1 MAELE
6 LYFAGTESLKVTPV
20 LDPGKVNEAVR
31 SYDLEKPAEGL
42 EVIRSV
48 LAGMAGHTVHTPH
61 PMYYGLFNPRAN
73 YAGIMADF
81 ITAVYNPQLAA
92 WSHSP
97 YASEV
102 ESYLV
107 EAFGSRFGYGKDE
120 VDGVFASGG
129 AEANFTAIQCAMN
142 HTFPESGSGG
152 IRELDKK
159 PLLYCSAETH
169 HSVLKSARMAG
180 LGTSAVRLVPVDKQL
195 RISTTHLEK
204 MILEDRVSGHKPF
217 MAVATAGTTG
227 TGAIDPIRDM
237 GEICRKYNLWY
248 HVDAAYGGAAVLDSD
263 LRQWLQGIENSDSL
277 VVDLH
282 KWFSVPMA
290 ASLFLTRDR
299 HILKQSFNIQT
310 EYMPGDARDLQIT
323 DPYTHSF
330 QWSRRF
336 IGLKIYLSLLMFGME
351 GYSRVI
357 RDQVETGNYLRK
369 ILRQNQWEIMNETP
383 LPVVCFTDMSRAGDD
398 QFARAICDS
407 ALRSG
412 KTWISV
418 YPVHQFQTLRACITN
433 YNTEKKHVRELVTLL
448 GKFREQY
455 HAE

>member
-6 LYFAGTESLKVTPV
+6 KYYAGTESFKVTPV
-20 LDPGKVNEAVR
+20 LDPGKVTETVR

-92 WSHSP
+92 WSHST

-107 EAFGSRFGYGKDE
+107 EVFGSKFGYEKDE

-142 HTFPESGSGG
+142 HTFPETGARG
-152 IRELDKK
+152 IRELDK
-159 PLLYCSAETH
+159 
-169 HSVLKSARMAG
+169 
-180 LGTSAVRLVPVDKQL
+180 Q
-195 RISTTHLEK
+195 
-204 MILEDRVSGHKPF
+204 
-217 MAVATAGTTG
+217 
-227 TGAIDPIRDM
+227 
-237 GEICRKYNLWY
+237 
-248 HVDAAYGGAAVLDSD
+248 
-263 LRQWLQGIENSDSL
+263 
-277 VVDLH
+277 
-282 KWFSVPMA
+282 
-290 ASLFLTRDR
+290 
-299 HILKQSFNIQT
+299 
-310 EYMPGDARDLQIT
+310 
-323 DPYTHSF
+323 
-330 QWSRRF
+330 
-336 IGLKIYLSLLMFGME
+336 
-351 GYSRVI
+351 
-357 RDQVETGNYLRK
+357 
-369 ILRQNQWEIMNETP
+369 P

-398 QFARAICDS
+398 QFARSICDS
-407 ALRSG
+407 AVKSG

-418 YPVHQFQTLRACITN
+418 YPVHQYQTLRACITN
-433 YNTEKKHVRELVTLL
+433 YNTEKKHIRDLVTIL
-448 GKFREQY
+448 GELREQY